1 MQLRVVMAT
10 NLAIKASH
18 LVSVTNALIE
28 ATKKVEAIYFELPV
42 AGHEEPQF
50 RERHRADELR
60 G

>member
-1 MQLRVVMAT
+1 MAT